1 MWRQKVNETK
11 VLVPSQYLVDVSHE
25 IDTEGIANF
34 KDCGGLPLYRSALK
48 EVQRWMEE
56 WENKMST
63 VEQLA
68 HTEFLLWGVH
78 KEGINV

>member
-34 KDCGGLPLYRSALK
+34 KDCGGLPLYQSALK

>member
-1 MWRQKVNETK
+1 M
-11 VLVPSQYLVDVSHE
+11 PSQYLVDVSHG
-25 IDTEGIANF
+25 IDTEEVANF
-34 KDCGGLPLYRSALK
+34 KDRGGLPLYQSGLK

-68 HTEFLLWGVH
+68 HAEFLL
-78 KEGINV
+78 